1 MIEKK
6 IKEYSQITVPFSAEE
21 LSQTPEASPELTKRS
36 WFGSLMSTDR
46 DETYTIIVK
55 EKPLASIKADLIQA
69 FLSVRYILVHFFK
82 ETVLPRWLTN
92 AYVKSSICKVMGFS
106 AQNILALWG

>member
-1 MIEKK
+1 MK
-6 IKEYSQITVPFSAEE
+6 ITLLFSSVLAEE

-55 EKPLASIKADLIQA
+55 EKPLASIKADLVQA
-69 FLSVRYILVHFFK
+69 FLSVSFLYDIKRDLCASSQLCVVHCSSRDA
-82 ETVLPRWLTN
+82 LAWLLGCT
-92 AYVKSSICKVMGFS
+92 KSWK
-106 AQNILALWG
+106 L

>member
-1 MIEKK
+1 MAKK
-6 IKEYSQITVPFSAEE
+6 LMESFLNFDYMAIPIMQCLTKMYISRCHDFKNLPYLIPAEE

-55 EKPLASIKADLIQA
+55 EKPLASIKADLVQA
-69 FLSVRYILVHFFK
+69 FLSVRS
-82 ETVLPRWLTN
+82 
-92 AYVKSSICKVMGFS
+92 KSR
-106 AQNILALWG
+106 